1 MKRFALIPI
10 LLVAILLL
18 HGCDDNEPDYGDY
31 RLAFV
36 TYSGAESGGAQYI
49 LQGRDDQPAQTL
61 LSDAA
66 TPSGI
71 EDGDR
76 CLLRYTELADLG
88 GGVKKIRTDYVSP
101 IIYDV
106 ARSAS
111 RDDMALLPDT
121 PISVTSIWR
130 SATLINLN
138 GWLPYT
144 GKSFQLLFVA
154 DDSTLDSPVV
164 EARIVYNVMGEQTL
178 FDRRVYASFDVANI
192 WNRPTLRTLRVS
204 VGDATFDFTKE
215 Q

>member
-1 MKRFALIPI
+1 MKRFLI
-10 LLVAILLL
+10 LFTVFCAVLFL

-36 TYSGAESGGAQYI
+36 TYNGADSGEAQYI

-61 LSDAA
+61 LSASAA
-66 TPSGI
+66 PDGI
-71 EDGDR
+71 EEGDR
-76 CLLRYTELADLG
+76 CVLLYTELADLG

-101 IIYDV
+101 IICDV
-106 ARSAS
+106 ARSAPH
-111 RDDMALLPDT
+111 DDMGLLPDT

-144 GKSFQLLFVA
+144 GKTFQLLFVA

-164 EARIVYNVMGEQTL
+164 EARIVYNVMGEQTA
-178 FDRRVYASFDVANI
+178 FDRRVYASFDVSNI
-192 WNRPTLRTLRVS
+192 WNRPTLRTLRVA
-204 VGDATFDFTKE
+204 VGDRTFDFTKN